1 MSSATPAA
9 AEGESGG
16 RDPLVIDGL
25 DDQTMEAAGLF
36 RLNAVPSDEEYLE
49 DIWDRRAF
57 LWALPAEEIR
67 SRHQNTLL
75 GNLWHLANPLL
86 SAAVYYVIF
95 GLLLNTG
102 GGTDNLLAYLTIGVF
117 TFNLTQRTVIS
128 GARSITGNMG
138 LIRSM
143 RFPRAMLPISTVIS
157 HAMTFGSE
165 MVVLALVCVATG
177 EGVSPRWIALPA
189 VLALHSM
196 LNLGLVFYI
205 ARFNEAYRD
214 IENIVPFIFRLL
226 IYVSGAM
233 FPVERYSSKFPSSVQ
248 VLIRYNP
255 IARIMDLYRWALM
268 DYPIDARGTAV
279 ALLISALLL
288 VAGFRYFKAAEN
300 EYGRS

>member
-1 MSSATPAA
+1 MTAPAP
-9 AEGESGG
+9 GDP
-16 RDPLVIDGL
+16 RDPLDVTGL
-25 DDQTMEAAGLF
+25 DAAALGRKGLF
-36 RLNAVPSDEEYLE
+36 QLNSVSSDEEYLE

-95 GLLLNTG
+95 GILLSTG
-102 GGTDNLLAYLTIGVF
+102 GGMDNLLAYLTIGVF
-117 TFNLTQRTVIS
+117 TFNLTQRTVIA
-128 GARSITGNMG
+128 GARAVSGNMG

-143 RFPRAMLPISTVIS
+143 RFPRAMLPISTVLS

-165 MVVLALVCVATG
+165 LMVLMVVCLATG
-177 EGVSPRWIALPA
+177 EGVSPRWVLLPGI
-189 VLALHSM
+189 LAFHSA
-196 LNLGLVFYI
+196 LNLGLAFYI

-214 IENIVPFIFRLL
+214 AENIVPFIFRLL

-233 FPVERYSSKFPSSVQ
+233 FPVEQYSSKFPPVFQ
-248 VLIRYNP
+248 TMIRYNP

-268 DYPIDARGTAV
+268 DYPVDAKGTLV
-279 ALLISALLL
+279 AFIISAVLL

-300 EYGRS
+300 DYGRS